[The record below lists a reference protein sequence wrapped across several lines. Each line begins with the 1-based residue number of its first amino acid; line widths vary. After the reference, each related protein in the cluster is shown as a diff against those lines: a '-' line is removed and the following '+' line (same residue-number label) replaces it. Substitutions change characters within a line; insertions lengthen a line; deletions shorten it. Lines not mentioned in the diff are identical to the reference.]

1 MERVH
6 MQKNNKLM
14 VAGPTEIEEEVR
26 QAASQP
32 MVYNRTPEFSEFL
45 LKIEE
50 KLKSFFMT
58 KNDVLI
64 ISSSGTGAME
74 AAVVNLLSPGDEV
87 IVVSGGTFGQRW
99 YEIASCY
106 QIKCNLITVSQGE
119 CVNPEVIKEK
129 ITDKIKAIFVTAN
142 ETSTGTLTNL
152 EAIGKMVKDT
162 NAILVVDAISS
173 LGADRLETD
182 SWYCDVVITSSQ
194 KALALPPG
202 LSFITLSDKAWR
214 MAGESKLPKYYFDL
228 KAYKE
233 NIIRGQTPF
242 TPPISLLYQLDI
254 RLEKIKKIGMN
265 IVIIQQMEKALYL
278 RKGLESLGIEM
289 ITKNPSNGVIGILF
303 PLEIDAFEI
312 VKSLR
317 NEFAIEITPSPG
329 ADKSRIAR
337 IGLFGELRLS
347 DIDVLLCALEQLLQR
362 KGFYSHRSKGHLKYV

>member
-1 MERVH
+1 MH
-6 MQKNNKLM
+6 KNNKLM
-14 VAGPTEIEEEVR
+14 VAGPTEIETEVR
-26 QAASQP
+26 LIGSQP

-106 QIKCNLITVSQGE
+106 QINCNLITVSQGE
-119 CVNPEVIKEK
+119 SVNPEVIKEK
-129 ITDKIKAIFVTAN
+129 ITDNIKAIFVTAN

-152 EAIGKMVKDT
+152 EAIGKLVKDT
-162 NAILVVDAISS
+162 NAIFVVDAISS
-173 LGADRLETD
+173 LGADRFETD
-182 SWYCDVVITSSQ
+182 NWYCDVVITSSQ
-194 KALALPPG
+194 KALTLPPG

-214 MAGESKLPKYYFDL
+214 LADQSKLPKYYFDL
-228 KAYKE
+228 KVYKK
-233 NIIRGQTPF
+233 NIKRGQTPF
-242 TPPISLLYQLDI
+242 TPPISLLYQLDA
-254 RLEKIKKIGMN
+254 RLEKIVKLGMN
-265 IVIIQQMEKALYL
+265 KVINRQMEKALYL
-278 RKGLESLGIEM
+278 RKGLESLGIDV

-303 PLEIDAFEI
+303 PVEVDAFEI

-317 NEFAIEITPSPG
+317 NEFTIEITPSPG
-329 ADKSRIAR
+329 IDKSKIAR
-337 IGLFGELRLS
+337 IGLFGELSLS
-347 DIDVLLCALEQLLQR
+347 DIDILLDALKQLLQR
-362 KGFYSHRSKGHLKYV
+362 KDFYSHRSKGYMKYV